1 MHAKNAYFHVLKSR
15 EIGMGFVEA
24 DIHKGELWIWGD
36 DSRWNWRQRP
46 ALRLFVQ
53 VQFPSNIKGNVLD

>member
-1 MHAKNAYFHVLKSR
+1 MHDKNAYFHVLKSR
-15 EIGMGFVEA
+15 EIEMGFVEA
-24 DIHKGELWIWGD
+24 DIHKGEFWIWGD
-36 DSRWNWRQRP
+36 DSLWRQRP